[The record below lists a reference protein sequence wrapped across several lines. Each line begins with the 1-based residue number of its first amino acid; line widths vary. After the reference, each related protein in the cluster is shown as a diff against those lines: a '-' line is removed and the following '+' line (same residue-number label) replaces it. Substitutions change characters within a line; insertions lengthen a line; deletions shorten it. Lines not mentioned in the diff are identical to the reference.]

1 LRWEFN
7 RFDDVVR
14 RLRRWVDIFR
24 RVHVFAFRV

>member
-1 LRWEFN
+1 LRWKFD

-24 RVHVFAFRV
+24 RVHVSAFRV